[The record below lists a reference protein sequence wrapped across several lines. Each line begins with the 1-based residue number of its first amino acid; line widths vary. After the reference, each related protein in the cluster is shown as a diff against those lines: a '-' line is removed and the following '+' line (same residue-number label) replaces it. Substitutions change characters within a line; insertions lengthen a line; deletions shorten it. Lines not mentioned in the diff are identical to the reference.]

1 MSLSQYQA
9 DRGHSHQHVL
19 SKPSLISSDHTGN
32 SKSETLLPKQ
42 RVAAVTASVGGDF
55 TAFWEVANH
64 NLIWI
69 ARPVVDHLP

>member
-19 SKPSLISSDHTGN
+19 SKPSLISSYNTGN